1 MIVRENNIDK
11 VPEKEQ
17 GLLGALL
24 RDLADIN
31 SYGKPE
37 LEIHWNEDESTD
49 IYGIYTLR
57 FKNSDRTVGIEMTIN
72 ELDVNICTLIDY
84 LEYAL
89 R

>member
-1 MIVRENNIDK
+1 MIIKENNIDK
-11 VPEKEQ
+11 VLKHEQ
-17 GLLGALL
+17 VLLRALL

-57 FKNSDRTVGIEMTIN
+57 FKNSDRIVGIEMTLN
-72 ELDVNICTLIDY
+72 ELDTNICTLIDY